1 MAKTEFKTPQDV
13 HVKLP
18 SGGLFDEIAPIYATV
33 TEMKW
38 LDLPSTPPPGKYG
51 PFPYD
56 SAPVFLGQLLENNN
70 IVSVEA
76 QWRTTREWDKVKMGW
91 MPTGFWTRRNSGGRR
106 IDFEPLGYREL
117 VE

>member
-18 SGGLFDEIAPIYATV
+18 SGGLFDETAPDAPLAP
-33 TEMKW
+33 EMKW
-38 LDLPSTPPPGKYG
+38 FDLPPTPPPGKYDV
-51 PFPYD
+51 FPYD

-76 QWRTTREWDKVKMGW
+76 QWRTTRQWDKIKMGW
-91 MPTGFWTRRNSGGRR
+91 MPVGFWARRNSGGRR

-117 VE
+117 DE